1 MNEYR
6 ILQID
11 KKYVVQ
17 AGAEFYKLELLE
29 YLDKNFFK
37 GRNIE
42 QLSSKEQ
49 ENVYNYLANE
59 NAKMIPSSFG
69 GYKNSLTY
77 QEKSIINYFMH
88 MGQLDNYLTMMEKPT
103 QDIELLMQDNQIF
116 HETKAMLSNKLY
128 NQTSQSSE
136 QINASKIQQD
146 VVAFGGKG
154 SETIIGSAYDDKLIG
169 GAGLDTL
176 IGGKGNDKLHGGVDN
191 DADILKGGAGN
202 DTYYARYHD
211 VIEDSEGKNTLFF
224 ESKEIKGQMIQQGNS
239 AIYQSSNGLFLEKQG
254 NDLLLYAHPA
264 LRDDATRIKN
274 FQNGDFGIELKDNP
288 KPSIS
293 QDKHATESIALDA
306 LSPNA
311 RQLYET
317 CHQKLVTLCN
327 EKGITADSPQD
338 FKNIAMALTAKALEH
353 QMTKVDKMDFGKGDM
368 LYILSN
374 QPHAVLASVAANDVV
389 NIPITESMAKI
400 QQTEQQQIQL
410 AQERQMAQNQSQQRG
425 IGLA

>member
-1 MNEYR
+1 MTTQDKITLLPAAEQSLKDIGFDDMELFRIKTNPEVVRQVNQFFTEPHEQPAIYLDPHRNGAAFDPNKNTIIFPNDSRYLTYDILVHELGHALGKRQPKEPNFYQTPEEYAKAVSIGEAEAILNEYR

-146 VVAFGGKG
+146 VVVFGGKDL
-154 SETIIGSAYDDKLIG
+154 ETIIGSAYDDKLIG

-176 IGGKGNDKLHGGVDN
+176 IGGKGNDKLHGGV
-191 DADILKGGAGN
+191 
-202 DTYYARYHD
+202 
-211 VIEDSEGKNTLFF
+211 
-224 ESKEIKGQMIQQGNS
+224 
-239 AIYQSSNGLFLEKQG
+239 
-254 NDLLLYAHPA
+254 
-264 LRDDATRIKN
+264 
-274 FQNGDFGIELKDNP
+274 
-288 KPSIS
+288 
-293 QDKHATESIALDA
+293 
-306 LSPNA
+306 
-311 RQLYET
+311 
-317 CHQKLVTLCN
+317 
-327 EKGITADSPQD
+327 
-338 FKNIAMALTAKALEH
+338 
-353 QMTKVDKMDFGKGDM
+353 
-368 LYILSN
+368 
-374 QPHAVLASVAANDVV
+374 
-389 NIPITESMAKI
+389 
-400 QQTEQQQIQL
+400 
-410 AQERQMAQNQSQQRG
+410 
-425 IGLA
+425 

>member
-1 MNEYR
+1 M
-6 ILQID
+6 
-11 KKYVVQ
+11 Q

-146 VVAFGGKG
+146 VVAFGGND

-169 GAGLDTL
+169 GTGLDTL

-224 ESKEIKGQMIQQGNS
+224 ESKEIKGQIIQQGNS

-264 LRDDATRIKN
+264 L
-274 FQNGDFGIELKDNP
+274 
-288 KPSIS
+288 
-293 QDKHATESIALDA
+293 
-306 LSPNA
+306 
-311 RQLYET
+311 
-317 CHQKLVTLCN
+317 
-327 EKGITADSPQD
+327 
-338 FKNIAMALTAKALEH
+338 
-353 QMTKVDKMDFGKGDM
+353 
-368 LYILSN
+368 
-374 QPHAVLASVAANDVV
+374 
-389 NIPITESMAKI
+389 
-400 QQTEQQQIQL
+400 
-410 AQERQMAQNQSQQRG
+410 
-425 IGLA
+425 